1 MLQGK
6 ETQMGI
12 RVTGISTPVGGLS
25 WEYTRSDKQNIPLII
40 SPGQKIKVFI
50 SSICGVEKYDKVRA
64 ELKSAIE
71 ATQLAD
77 AYTFESK
84 GASTLTAGD
93 HYTFALEESDIC
105 IFLIDNADGI
115 RPRVQ
120 GEIDTVKKYNIKALY
135 YFCDENQKEKTAL
148 EQSLMGAH
156 LAKSKTVHS
165 FSELS
170 KDGAQALIEDI
181 IAIYHYYCKGRI
193 IVRPDERDEVQEV
206 EIAGAEKYQLPTI
219 PKATLKNVDKCRDY
233 ILKFVLGYSRS
244 KFSGE
249 KEKSS
254 EIDEWGLE
262 FLQVLLEGKSIKRF
276 NTAMYM
282 ETLKGRQ
289 EKEHYQIVCIR
300 WQAIQAY
307 FSGDIEKCVEYL
319 EEALKLAK
327 NIAQPTWVVKDILVD
342 LRNQH
347 WTYCTVR
354 NEYSELQAQKELTE
368 SSEELYYPILDRI
381 HESLHEKYIKG
392 LYKKKTES
400 PYSVTIGNNLDQY
413 GEMLASSLIVSMY
426 NGSLTHIL
434 LIYEKIRDFV
444 FYLSCKYDDWKFRL
458 NLYKLS
464 IFAGKEKEINGIQD
478 SYPEVL
484 NNLTADEAESIMD
497 FCLNHPIKY
506 KRLCSQLVRHIN
518 CVLDNEKEREQIKYS
533 PLFLCVLRRQNYA
546 ITEEMDK
553 KIAEYLPS
561 YYGDTY
567 RLEITENENED
578 MPGFVR
584 EYAER
589 IRKSNETQGK
599 NGIFFGHGTREI
611 ATVRAI
617 LLEKE
622 FVCDSEIIDVL
633 ISTVA
638 DTLLIFKGKYRY
650 KT

>member
-1 MLQGK
+1 
-6 ETQMGI
+6 MGI

-181 IAIYHYYCKGRI
+181 IAIYHYYCKGR
-193 IVRPDERDEVQEV
+193 
-206 EIAGAEKYQLPTI
+206 
-219 PKATLKNVDKCRDY
+219 
-233 ILKFVLGYSRS
+233 
-244 KFSGE
+244 
-249 KEKSS
+249 
-254 EIDEWGLE
+254 
-262 FLQVLLEGKSIKRF
+262 
-276 NTAMYM
+276 
-282 ETLKGRQ
+282 
-289 EKEHYQIVCIR
+289 
-300 WQAIQAY
+300 
-307 FSGDIEKCVEYL
+307 
-319 EEALKLAK
+319 
-327 NIAQPTWVVKDILVD
+327 
-342 LRNQH
+342 
-347 WTYCTVR
+347 
-354 NEYSELQAQKELTE
+354 
-368 SSEELYYPILDRI
+368 
-381 HESLHEKYIKG
+381 
-392 LYKKKTES
+392 
-400 PYSVTIGNNLDQY
+400 
-413 GEMLASSLIVSMY
+413 
-426 NGSLTHIL
+426 
-434 LIYEKIRDFV
+434 
-444 FYLSCKYDDWKFRL
+444 
-458 NLYKLS
+458 
-464 IFAGKEKEINGIQD
+464 
-478 SYPEVL
+478 
-484 NNLTADEAESIMD
+484 
-497 FCLNHPIKY
+497 
-506 KRLCSQLVRHIN
+506 
-518 CVLDNEKEREQIKYS
+518 
-533 PLFLCVLRRQNYA
+533 QNYA

-638 DTLLIFKGKYRY
+638 DTLLISKESIATKLDAIALLIV
-650 KT
+650 

>member
-1 MLQGK
+1 
-6 ETQMGI
+6 MGI

-347 WTYCTVR
+347 WTYC
-354 NEYSELQAQKELTE
+354 
-368 SSEELYYPILDRI
+368 
-381 HESLHEKYIKG
+381 
-392 LYKKKTES
+392 
-400 PYSVTIGNNLDQY
+400 
-413 GEMLASSLIVSMY
+413 
-426 NGSLTHIL
+426 
-434 LIYEKIRDFV
+434 
-444 FYLSCKYDDWKFRL
+444 RL

-506 KRLCSQLVRHIN
+506 KRLCSQLLAFGSVGYFLDDECYERYEKSIVDEIKLWLNSDNPVVVIGENIFKCLSGVSYRMSQDMLSEICCQFIDKHYSRWYTDMFKFIANHIDLREMSNDSANELVRHIN

>member
-1 MLQGK
+1 
-6 ETQMGI
+6 MGI

-307 FSGDIEKCVEYL
+307 FSGDIEKCV
-319 EEALKLAK
+319 
-327 NIAQPTWVVKDILVD
+327 
-342 LRNQH
+342 
-347 WTYCTVR
+347 
-354 NEYSELQAQKELTE
+354 
-368 SSEELYYPILDRI
+368 
-381 HESLHEKYIKG
+381 
-392 LYKKKTES
+392 
-400 PYSVTIGNNLDQY
+400 
-413 GEMLASSLIVSMY
+413 
-426 NGSLTHIL
+426 
-434 LIYEKIRDFV
+434 
-444 FYLSCKYDDWKFRL
+444 
-458 NLYKLS
+458 
-464 IFAGKEKEINGIQD
+464 
-478 SYPEVL
+478 
-484 NNLTADEAESIMD
+484 
-497 FCLNHPIKY
+497 
-506 KRLCSQLVRHIN
+506 
-518 CVLDNEKEREQIKYS
+518 LDNEKEREQIKYS